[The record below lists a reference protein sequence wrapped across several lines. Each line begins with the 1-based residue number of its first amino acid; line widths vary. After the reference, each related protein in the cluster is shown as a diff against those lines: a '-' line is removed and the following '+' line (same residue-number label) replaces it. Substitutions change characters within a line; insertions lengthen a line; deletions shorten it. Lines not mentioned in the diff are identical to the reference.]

1 MNVGISCNALGYS
14 GGSERYAMDLVRGLH
29 ERDIRPVFF
38 AKMVDKALPEYRQVK
53 AVALPTRK
61 LPGKLNDHA
70 FGWLV
75 RYLAK
80 REHIDLMIGCNRTG
94 ASDIA
99 ICGGT
104 HVGYLKSFSKEAA
117 FWDRQQIALERRDY
131 VRSHVVVAHSRLMAQ
146 EVLDYYDI
154 PAAKVKTVYPP
165 VSETKFSPVGEAERQ
180 RLRDELGFAKDRV
193 TFVFPSSSHKR
204 KGYPLLEAFFSKT
217 DLPVQ
222 LAVIGRPVSSSSP
235 NIRYLGY
242 RKDIENVYRAADYTI
257 LASHYEPF
265 GLIGVE
271 SVLCGTPA
279 VLAANIACTE
289 VISEEGAPTFDLSDP
304 ATLARTI
311 EAAVA
316 RAQAGQARLA
326 NPREHLR
333 YDPSIAA
340 HIDAL
345 LALAPGA
352 GTLR

>member
-14 GGSERYAMDLVRGLH
+14 GGCERYAMDLVRGLH
-29 ERDIRPVFF
+29 ARQICPVFF
-38 AKMVDKALPEYRQVK
+38 AKSVDTAIPEYAQAK
-53 AVALPTRK
+53 AITLPTHK
-61 LPGKLNDHA
+61 LPGKLNDHV

-80 REHIDLMIGCNRTG
+80 REHIDMLVGCTRTG

-104 HVGYLKSFSKEAA
+104 HIGYLKSQLATADFC
-117 FWDRQQIALERRDY
+117 DRQQIALERRDY
-131 VRSHVVVAHSRLMAQ
+131 LHAQVIVAHSALMAR
-146 EVLDYYDI
+146 EVCGYYDI
-154 PAAKVKTVYPP
+154 PEAKVKTVYPP
-165 VSETKFSPVGEAERQ
+165 VNEVTFSPVDAATRE
-180 RLRDELGFAKDRV
+180 RLRDELGFARDRV
-193 TFVFPSSSHKR
+193 IFVFPSSSHKR

-217 DLPVQ
+217 SLPVQ
-222 LAVIGRPVSSSSP
+222 LVVSGRPVSSSSP

-279 VLAANIACTE
+279 VLANNIACTE
-289 VISEEGAPTFDLSDP
+289 VLSSASALTFEAHDP

-316 RAQAGQARLA
+316 RAQAGQARLDA
-326 NPREHLR
+326 PYEHLR
-333 YDPSIAA
+333 YDPSVTA

-345 LALAPGA
+345 LVLAQGVQS
-352 GTLR
+352 TR

>member
-29 ERDIRPVFF
+29 ERAIRPVFF
-38 AKMVDKALPEYRQVK
+38 AKTVDKALPEYAQVK
-53 AVALPTRK
+53 AIALPTRK
-61 LPGKLNDHA
+61 LTGKLNDHA

-75 RYLAK
+75 RHLVK
-80 REHIDLMIGCNRTG
+80 REHVDLMIGCNRTG

-104 HVGYLKSFSKEAA
+104 HIGYLRSFPKAPG

-131 VRSHVVVAHSRLMAQ
+131 VRSHVIVAHSKLMAQ

-154 PAAKVKTVYPP
+154 PEAKVKTVYPP
-165 VSETKFSPVGEAERQ
+165 VDEAKFSLVDEVERQ

-222 LAVIGRPVSSSSP
+222 LVVIGRPVSSSSP

-242 RKDIENVYRAADYTI
+242 RKDVENVYRAADYTI

-279 VLAANIACTE
+279 VLASNIACTE
-289 VISEEGAPTFDLSDP
+289 VISDEGAPTFNVSHP

-333 YDPSIAA
+333 YDPGIRA

-352 GTLR
+352 GEPR